1 MMHGSRSAKRDHASA
16 PTAWITMPRLTS
28 RGMRD
33 ERVIAEEC
41 PVALVFDG
49 TTIAVLM
56 ATPSDLTDLALGF
69 SLG

>member
-1 MMHGSRSAKRDHASA
+1 
-16 PTAWITMPRLTS
+16 MPRLTS